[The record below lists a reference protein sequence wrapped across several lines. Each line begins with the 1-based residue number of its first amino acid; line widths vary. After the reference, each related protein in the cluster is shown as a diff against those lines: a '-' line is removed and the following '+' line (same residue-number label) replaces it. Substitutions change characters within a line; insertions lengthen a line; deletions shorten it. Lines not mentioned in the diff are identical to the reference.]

1 MTSPL
6 VIEYL
11 SKHYDTLKA
20 ADSVSFQLEPG
31 EIFGLL
37 GPNGAGKT
45 TIISC
50 IMTIAKPTSG
60 RIMVLGKDVADNP
73 RFAKNT
79 IGYVPQELITHGYF
93 TVEEILTIHASYY
106 GLRRIQSH
114 IAYLLHKLD
123 LWKERKKH
131 VKQLSGGMKRRLLI
145 AKALVHKPKILLLDE
160 PTAGVDVELRAALWD
175 FVREMQKEGVTIML
189 TTHYLEEA
197 EKLCDRVGILH
208 HGKLRT
214 IGHTKGIIDEF
225 TQREIVLTLTSPLPN
240 LTHPYLRHK
249 DDNTLIFLV
258 PHNYELC
265 HLLSELNLQLGQIR
279 DVHIREGNL
288 EDAFQRVLEEQ

>member
-1 MTSPL
+1 MASPL
-6 VIEYL
+6 IIEAL
-11 SKHYDTLKA
+11 SKHYGALKA
-20 ADSVSFQLEPG
+20 ADNVSFELQPG

-50 IMTIAKPTSG
+50 IMTVATPTSG
-60 RIMVLGKDVADNP
+60 RILVQNKDVAEHP
-73 RFAKNT
+73 RFAKSI

-93 TVEEILTIHASYY
+93 TVEEILYIHASYF
-106 GLRRIQSH
+106 GLRHVRSH
-114 IAYLLHKLD
+114 IEYLLHKLE
-123 LWKERKKH
+123 LWDHRKKH

-145 AKALVHKPKILLLDE
+145 VKAIVHKPQILLLDE
-160 PTAGVDVELRAALWD
+160 PTAGVDIELRAALWD

-197 EKLCDRVGILH
+197 ERLCDRVGILH
-208 HGKLRT
+208 HGQLQT

-225 TQREIVLTLTSPLPN
+225 TQREIVLTLTDHFPD

-249 DDNTLIFLV
+249 DDHTLIFLV
-258 PHNYELC
+258 PHDYELR
-265 HLLSELNLQLGQIR
+265 HLL
-279 DVHIREGNL
+279 
-288 EDAFQRVLEEQ
+288 A